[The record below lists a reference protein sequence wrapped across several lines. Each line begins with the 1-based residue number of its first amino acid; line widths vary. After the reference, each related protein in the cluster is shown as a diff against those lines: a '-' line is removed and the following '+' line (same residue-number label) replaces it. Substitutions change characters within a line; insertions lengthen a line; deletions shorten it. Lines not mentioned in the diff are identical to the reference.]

1 MSENRYPNKKYE
13 HLATIYATNY
23 LKSYPKLSPTEFAK
37 KYLEIEKEIRSA
49 LSNPIDKSQSQIRT
63 D

>member
-1 MSENRYPNKKYE
+1 MSEDRYPNKKYE
-13 HLATIYATNY
+13 HTATIYATNY

-37 KYLEIEKEIRSA
+37 KYLEIEKEIRNA
-49 LSNPIDKSQSQIRT
+49 LSKPTDEPQIQVRT

>member
-1 MSENRYPNKKYE
+1 MSEDRYPNKKYE

-23 LKSYPKLSPTEFAK
+23 LKSYPKLSPTEFTK

-49 LSNPIDKSQSQIRT
+49 LSKPMDEPQIQVRT

>member
-49 LSNPIDKSQSQIRT
+49 LSKPMDEPQIQVRT